1 MGGWSARQ
9 PPARGSSLPAF
20 HVDGFGRKLLLMLKC
35 WREKMSV
42 KEQRLQWSANVV
54 MAPFRHG
61 AAVSSG
67 GGGAL
72 SIQKGRFSGLFT
84 CLSRLRRDVSSGS
97 YRLLE
102 SCYQKSA
109 SVSANEHSDF
119 ALSLGGKK
127 AHFTN
132 TIHPSD
138 RWLQIFFSRAKQLTW
153 LNVDRAPQQCL
164 EKVCIL
170 SRPCW
175 GALQCLKWFGQN
187 TDIN

>member
-1 MGGWSARQ
+1 
-9 PPARGSSLPAF
+9 
-20 HVDGFGRKLLLMLKC
+20 MLKC
-35 WREKMSV
+35 WRVKMSV

-72 SIQKGRFSGLFT
+72 SIQKVRFSGLFT

-109 SVSANEHSDF
+109 SVSANKHSDF
-119 ALSLGGKK
+119 ALSLEKK
-127 AHFTN
+127 PILQTQN
-132 TIHPSD
+132 THQSPDFNI
-138 RWLQIFFSRAKQLTW
+138 FSRAKQLPW
-153 LNVDRAPQQCL
+153 LNAGRAPQQCL
-164 EKVCIL
+164 KKVCIL

-175 GALQCLKWFGQN
+175 GALLCLKRFGQN